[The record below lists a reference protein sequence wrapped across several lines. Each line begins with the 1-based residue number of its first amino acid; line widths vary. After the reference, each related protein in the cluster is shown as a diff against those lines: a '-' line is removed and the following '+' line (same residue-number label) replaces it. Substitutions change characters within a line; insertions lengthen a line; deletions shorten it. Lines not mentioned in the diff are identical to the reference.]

1 MMDELSGIE
10 SKSIRATKWTRN
22 YRDDK
27 TQGDNIL
34 NQGDIIFKRES
45 TIEKEGPVL
54 PERGMEASE
63 LCLRLKG

>member
-34 NQGDIIFKRES
+34 NQGDIIFKR
-45 TIEKEGPVL
+45 
-54 PERGMEASE
+54 
-63 LCLRLKG
+63 